1 MDAHHVTELK
11 LSMTKTFLKL
21 QKWLLV
27 CENGHD
33 KESFALFLAVIES
46 CPSSAAI
53 AEHSSN

>member
-33 KESFALFLAVIES
+33 KESFALFLAV
-46 CPSSAAI
+46 
-53 AEHSSN
+53 N